1 MKPFRERN
9 PIPIGIVGL
18 ALLVLGLVA
27 AFNVQNLPLI
37 GGGTTYHAEL
47 ADASGLAK
55 GNDVRIAGVKVG
67 RVDSV
72 DLVGDHVDVAF
83 RITSDADFGTE
94 TGASVRIKTLLGQ
107 KYLALDPKGP
117 GQLSSSTP
125 IPLSRTQPAFDV
137 PQAFAG
143 LSRHIDRI
151 DTAELARS
159 LDTIAATFKNSPP
172 QVKAALTGLQRLSR
186 TVASRD
192 DELRDLLR
200 HADTV
205 TGVLASRDA
214 ELVKLIDDGDLL
226 LKTVEARRA
235 AIHRLLTQTSALSNQ
250 LVGLVRDNRAQ
261 LQPALAH
268 LAQVTSTLQ
277 SNEANLDRTIKLLAP
292 FVRDFADTLGSG
304 HWFDTIVANL
314 PPAPDAPGLGAT
326 P

>member
-1 MKPFRERN
+1 
-9 PIPIGIVGL
+9 
-18 ALLVLGLVA
+18 
-27 AFNVQNLPLI
+27 
-37 GGGTTYHAEL
+37 
-47 ADASGLAK
+47 
-55 GNDVRIAGVKVG
+55 
-67 RVDSV
+67 
-72 DLVGDHVDVAF
+72 
-83 RITSDADFGTE
+83 
-94 TGASVRIKTLLGQ
+94 VRIKTLLGQ
-107 KYLALDPKGP
+107 KFLALAPDGP

-125 IPLSRTQPAFDV
+125 IPLARTQPAFDV

-143 LSRHIDRI
+143 LSKRIDRI
-151 DTAELARS
+151 DTAQLARA
-159 LDTIAATFKNSPP
+159 LDTISATFKNSPP

-192 DELRDLLR
+192 DQLRDLLR

-214 ELVKLIDDGDLL
+214 ELVKLVNDGDLL

-268 LAQVTSTLQ
+268 LGQVTAMLQ

-292 FVRDFADTLGSG
+292 FIRDFTNTLGNG
-304 HWFDTIVANL
+304 RWFDTIVANI
-314 PPAPDAPGLGAT
+314 PPAPDAPGLGGT